1 MKFISLLATGYS
13 VVDYAY
19 ARTKGIP
26 VANVPTYGTASVSQF
41 SIALLLEIC
50 HHIGHHDASVHAG
63 TWANC
68 ADCPVNICTTR
79 KMP

>member
-41 SIALLLEIC
+41 SIAAAGDLPPHRPPRRLRPLRNLGQLRRLVLLGLPS
-50 HHIGHHDASVHAG
+50 H
-63 TWANC
+63 
-68 ADCPVNICTTR
+68 
-79 KMP
+79 